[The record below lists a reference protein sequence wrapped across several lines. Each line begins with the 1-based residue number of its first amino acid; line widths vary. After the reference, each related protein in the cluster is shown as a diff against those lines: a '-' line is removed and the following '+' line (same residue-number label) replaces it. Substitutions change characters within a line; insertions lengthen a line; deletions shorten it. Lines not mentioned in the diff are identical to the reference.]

1 MAEYEEWL
9 EPQKEAEFVRNLP
22 AAMLEFNTI
31 QFSTNSTGLLQP
43 DKSTETELVYLKA
56 SGHYI
61 VKYTGKA
68 VFNHLLI
75 RICFRC
81 SSRIMVKSSPI
92 NSNNGWLFKLDV
104 EDKSV
109 KFIFLFKFGCFDF
122 VAFII
127 TLGHGSFIIG

>member
-68 VFNHLLI
+68 VFNHLLL
-75 RICFRC
+75 R
-81 SSRIMVKSSPI
+81 
-92 NSNNGWLFKLDV
+92 
-104 EDKSV
+104 SV
-109 KFIFLFKFGCFDF
+109 L
-122 VAFII
+122 
-127 TLGHGSFIIG
+127 